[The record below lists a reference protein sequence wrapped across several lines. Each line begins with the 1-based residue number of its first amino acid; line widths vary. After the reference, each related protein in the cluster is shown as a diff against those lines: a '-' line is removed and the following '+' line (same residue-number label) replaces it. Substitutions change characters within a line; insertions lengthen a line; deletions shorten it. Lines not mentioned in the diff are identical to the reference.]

1 MIKEREIFELWL
13 SNISDG
19 EHIAELNGIAG
30 DDAEIRDRFYRD
42 LEFGTAGLRGVLGL
56 GTNRMNVYT
65 VGRAT
70 QGLADYLKVNNE
82 KPVVAV
88 AYDSRI
94 NSELFAKETARVFA
108 ANGVKAHIYR
118 ELMPTPALSY
128 AVRELKCDAGVVV
141 TASHNP
147 AKYNGYKAYGSDGCQ
162 IGPETATAV
171 LENIGGTDAFKG
183 VKRISF
189 EEGIRTGLIEYIPD
203 SFVGKYID
211 RVFEEAIDPG
221 VCKDSGLK
229 IVYTPLNGA
238 GRRCVLEILKKL
250 GLDNVLVVPE
260 QEMPDGNFPTC
271 PYPNPELRE
280 ALELGLRLCE
290 KEAAD
295 ILLATDPDADRVA
308 VAVKDGAEYKILT
321 GNEIGVLLLD
331 YIATARKAKGT
342 MPKSPVAVKSIVSTK
357 LADAVAAEHGVGMT
371 DVLTGFKFI
380 GEIILGL
387 EQKGEE
393 ERFIFGFE
401 ESCGYLTSGYV
412 RDKDAVDASLMLI
425 EAASAHKKQGKTLA
439 GRLDEIFEKHG
450 IYLNRVESFA
460 FEGADGMEK
469 MASIMKNLRENPL
482 EHIGGASVT
491 YITDYKD
498 STRVT
503 YAADGPTATVK
514 AAKINMHKSDV
525 LEYGLENKCSVIV
538 RPSGTEPK
546 IKIYYSLVGST
557 KQETEELAARYSKE
571 CRALIM

>member
-1 MIKEREIFELWL
+1 MTKEREIFELWQ
-13 SNISDG
+13 NEIFD
-19 EHIAELNGIAG
+19 EAHIAELNGVAG
-30 DDAEIRDRFYRD
+30 DEAEIKDRFYRD

-70 QGLADYLKVNNE
+70 QGLAEYLKANV
-82 KPVVAV
+82 KAPVVAI

-108 ANGVKAHIYR
+108 ANGVKSYIYR

-128 AVRELKCDAGVVV
+128 AVRELKCDAGVVI

-171 LENIGGTDAFKG
+171 LENIGRTDAFKG
-183 VKRISF
+183 VKRTGF
-189 EEGIRTGLIEYIPD
+189 DEGLRAGLIEYIPD

-211 RVFEEAIDPG
+211 RVFEEAIDPE

-229 IVYTPLNGA
+229 VVYTPLNGA
-238 GRRCVLEILKKL
+238 GRRCVLETLKKL
-250 GLDNVLVVPE
+250 GIKDVAVVPE
-260 QEMPDGNFPTC
+260 QELPDGNFPTC

-280 ALELGLRLCE
+280 ALELGLKLCG

-331 YIATARKAKGT
+331 YIAAARKAKGT
-342 MPKSPVAVKSIVSTK
+342 MPQNPVAVKSIVSTK
-357 LADAVAAEHGVGMT
+357 LADAVAAEHGVEMI

-380 GEIILGL
+380 GEVILGL

-393 ERFIFGFE
+393 ESFIFGFE

-412 RDKDAVDASLMLI
+412 RDKDAVDAALVLI
-425 EAASAHKKQGKTLA
+425 EAASALKKQGKTLA
-439 GRLDEIFEKHG
+439 GRMNEIFEKHG

-469 MASIMKNLRENPL
+469 MAEIMKNLRENPP
-482 EHIGGASVT
+482 EEIGGASVT
-491 YITDYKD
+491 YITDYKE
-498 STRVT
+498 SVHITFGQ
-503 YAADGPTATVK
+503 YGPTAVSM

-525 LEYGLENKCSVIV
+525 LEYGLENKCAVII

-557 KQETEELAARYSKE
+557 KQQTEELAARYSKE
-571 CRALIM
+571 CKALVR